1 MDNGTEKG
9 QESRMDNRKRLEELY
24 DHIFAE
30 GKEELARGGVVDS
43 FLVNPQ
49 TDTRM
54 GVSLVI
60 RVPDELQNPLCE
72 ELGELREMEPAL
84 YYYPQL
90 NYHVTLLDLLR
101 GRPGLTCPPDLAKK
115 YFDCVKAAVAD
126 IEPFSI
132 SLEGLTAFQAL
143 GFAFE
148 PALSNDSVYT
158 YIQQI

>member
-9 QESRMDNRKRLEELY
+9 QENRMDNRKRLEELY

-30 GKEELARGGVVDS
+30 GKEALARGGVVDS
-43 FLVNPQ
+43 FLANPQ

-101 GRPGLTCPPDLAKK
+101 GRPGLTCPPDLAKN
-115 YFDCVKAAVAD
+115 
-126 IEPFSI
+126 ISI
-132 SLEGLTAFQAL
+132 A
-143 GFAFE
+143 
-148 PALSNDSVYT
+148 
-158 YIQQI
+158 